1 MFYFAK
7 FHRRNFVYGALWLVS
22 WPVFTNIE
30 QSIVDVGF
38 RKFIS
43 SVKVLTFKRKISKF
57 LFENGISKLIANV
70 KGAWQWVSITYFTEV
85 EFGWVVNLKP
95 LDDRPILEWPGDP
108 VTFDLDLTQRLWLH
122 HQLYEPCQIHKIV
135 TI

>member
-1 MFYFAK
+1 M
-7 FHRRNFVYGALWLVS
+7 VS

-70 KGAWQWVSITYFTEV
+70 KGA
-85 EFGWVVNLKP
+85 
-95 LDDRPILEWPGDP
+95 
-108 VTFDLDLTQRLWLH
+108 
-122 HQLYEPCQIHKIV
+122 
-135 TI
+135 